1 MRGSLLRFIKRCQP
15 LWRLGFALG
24 LICINVSLPGCSQPD
39 NVVSSVHTLNQRIA
53 STLNTPPATLNYT
66 PRPEPMPAVRE
77 LKPTGEPAGMSF
89 LISLQLGHCSA
100 GQLIAERNSSLGR
113 LEDGLMR
120 YQDDLALLTALKSC
134 AEHSDSA
141 PIKTELEQA
150 IADKRQQ
157 LAYDKAQGFA
167 TDKALRHALTVS
179 NTPLSVI
186 SDSRFEPPLNAL
198 KHLTEWLKQP
208 TADAQLANWRQQLAQ
223 SDYLPRLMRSTI
235 EMRLKLQQLQQQLPS
250 LTQAA
255 GCNAKGV
262 PERASIL
269 QNVFMQFFIS
279 DVQVTLAALTTQY
292 QQLKPVLENLADQTP
307 QTALKQYLTELSL
320 QGEQLTETSKAFV
333 QPWQQL
339 FADCGFTPGAD

>member
-1 MRGSLLRFIKRCQP
+1 MRGSLLRFTKRCQP
-15 LWRLGFALG
+15 LRYTGWVWALV
-24 LICINVSLPGCSQPD
+24 CVSVMLHGCSQPD
-39 NVVSSVHTLNQRIA
+39 NVVSAVHTLNQRIA
-53 STLNTPPATLNYT
+53 STLNTPPAALDYT
-66 PRPEPMPAVRE
+66 PRPAPMPTVRE
-77 LKPTGEPAGMSF
+77 LKPAGEPAGMSF
-89 LISLQLGHCSA
+89 LTSLRLGHCKA

-120 YQDDLALLTALKSC
+120 YQDDLALVHALKSC
-134 AEHSDSA
+134 AQHPDSA
-141 PIKTELEQA
+141 PIKAELQRA
-150 IADKRQQ
+150 IADKQQQ
-157 LAYDKAQGFA
+157 LDYDKAQSFA

-198 KHLTEWLKQP
+198 KQLTEWLQQP

-292 QQLKPVLENLADQTP
+292 QQLKPVLETLADQTP
-307 QTALKQYLTELSL
+307 QTALKQYLTELSV

-333 QPWQQL
+333 RPWQQL